1 MSTSAWKRLLTQAVA
16 TRGSERR
23 AMEDISDLDLDA
35 DGDQAL
41 AAGLLRKRPNGL
53 AINLGHKMV

>member
-1 MSTSAWKRLLTQAVA
+1 MTQAVA